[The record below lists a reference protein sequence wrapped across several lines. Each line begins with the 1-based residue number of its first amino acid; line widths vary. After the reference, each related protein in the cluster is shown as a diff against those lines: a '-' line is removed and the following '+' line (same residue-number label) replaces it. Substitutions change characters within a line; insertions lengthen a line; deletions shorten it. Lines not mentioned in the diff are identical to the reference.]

1 MLHLNTYKLSQD
13 HLTERNPVQE
23 DHDYCDP
30 PNISVI
36 SEFKKASIHKLQQS
50 LTKHFRVVFKN
61 CLKLSTINQTS

>member
-1 MLHLNTYKLSQD
+1 MIYSQCLVIVMSRSHTLHLNTYKLSQD

-36 SEFKKASIHKLQQS
+36 SEFKKASIS
-50 LTKHFRVVFKN
+50 
-61 CLKLSTINQTS
+61 